1 MATSKILVI
10 DDERSIQRICSL
22 YLEAEGFAV
31 KAMSEADNVVHLASQ
46 DQPDVIIMDLNLP
59 GVDGFTATRALKD
72 VAETSSIPVL
82 VISARS
88 EAADKRMALVSC
100 SADDYLTKPFDPDE
114 LVARVTVLCRRR
126 QQELCELRDRLE
138 EQLRDIRS
146 EVGKS
151 VTCCEKIDDF
161 VIDLIDREFGEP
173 LRSIEAAAGRLAQSM
188 PGDKDPGHI
197 LDSATQLR
205 GLVDKLVEL
214 RDFRKGNRRERIEPI
229 SLCSL
234 LEPLAARFSEEAEQR
249 DFEFQYECNDEAVQL
264 KTSPD
269 RLRRVVSLLL
279 QHEIN
284 GGATSLSLEA
294 GADDEMIEC
303 AVRSNR
309 LDATSGPLELP
320 LARHIAE
327 QLGGELHTGPTESGE
342 RLYRVVLPR
351 KAPAESGIREAV

>member
-1 MATSKILVI
+1 MATSKVLVI

-31 KAMSEADNVVHLASQ
+31 KAMSEADNVVHLARQ

-72 VAETSSIPVL
+72 VAETASIPVL

-88 EAADKRMALVSC
+88 EPSDKRMALVSC

-126 QQELCELRDRLE
+126 QQELSDLRERLE
-138 EQLRDIRS
+138 EQIKGIRS

-151 VTCCEKIDDF
+151 VTCCEKLDNF
-161 VIDLIDREFGEP
+161 VIDMLDREFSKP
-173 LRSIEAAAGRLAQSM
+173 LRDIEAAAERLAHSQ
-188 PGDKDPGHI
+188 PGDKDPGLI
-197 LDSATQLR
+197 LDTAMQLR

-214 RDFRKGNRRERIEPI
+214 REFRKGNVRERIEPI

-234 LEPLAARFSEEAEQR
+234 LEPISVRFTEEAGQH
-249 DFEFQYECNDEAVQL
+249 DLNFEYECDDKATRL

-269 RLRRVVSLLL
+269 RLRRVISLLL
-279 QHEIN
+279 QHEMN
-284 GGATSLSLEA
+284 AGATSLALKA
-294 GADDEMIEC
+294 KGDDDSIEC
-303 AVRSNR
+303 AIRSNR
-309 LDATSGPLELP
+309 LGAEAGPLELP

-342 RLYRVVLPR
+342 RLYRVVIPR
-351 KAPAESGIREAV
+351 QAPAANGIREAV